1 MIEQLNIALFHLIN
15 QYAGINPFLDTI
27 AILAAKYMI
36 LIFVIPFVYLGIKK
50 GDKNKDIALYS
61 LYAGILGVLINF
73 VIGYFY
79 FHARPFMLNMGTLL
93 FPYSADSSFPSDH
106 ATLML
111 SIALTMIYFKETRK
125 LGVILGILGLIGG
138 FARVFAGVHFPFD
151 ILGSIGIAIISSL
164 IIYYFKD
171 SLNLLN
177 SIIKKIYFKLVKR
190 WKFFYFYN

>member
-36 LIFVIPFVYLGIKK
+36 LIFVIPFVYLWIKK

-151 ILGSIGIAIISSL
+151 ILGSIGIAIIASL

-177 SIIKKIYFKLVKR
+177 SIIKKIYFKLVRK